1 MGFAI
6 SPDDRRIAVS
16 VIEYSDSFQAPVK
29 LRMYVEDL
37 VGGGNHVDLFSS
49 TSVTEWPIGWHAGR
63 LLIAVGPPIGWS
75 GPNVYGATSY
85 HLVDA
90 TSGNR
95 VATLDCVDGLV
106 VAAGTACYRFD
117 RLPAQLGVQR
127 WDGQKSW
134 FAGLNLGQP
143 PEKSRIDVTVF
154 GGPTL
159 SPDGSRIAAA
169 VYNAQGSPDIN
180 TTPVVLFTNGGEAP
194 TAITGV
200 VMGWLD
206 STHIVVHQHDSDTTI
221 LDTASGATTKV
232 ASQGLLFGVLPGGLG

>member
-1 MGFAI
+1 
-6 SPDDRRIAVS
+6 
-16 VIEYSDSFQAPVK
+16 
-29 LRMYVEDL
+29 
-37 VGGGNHVDLFSS
+37 
-49 TSVTEWPIGWHAGR
+49 
-63 LLIAVGPPIGWS
+63 
-75 GPNVYGATSY
+75 VYGATSY

-117 RLPAQLGVQR
+117 RLISGPTALPAQLGLQR

-134 FAGLNLGQP
+134 FAGLNLGNP
-143 PEKSRIDVTVF
+143 PNRSRIDVTVF

-169 VYNAQGSPDIN
+169 VYTAQGSPDIN

-200 VMGWLD
+200 AMGWLD

-221 LDTASGATTKV
+221 LDTASGATSKV
-232 ASQGLLFGVLPGGLG
+232 ASQGWLFGVLPDGLG